1 VAQDA
6 THLEMGIFLQQGLI
20 DHISFVHFF
29 RPNWRR
35 SPRSTLALAFGQN
48 GRLMHGLHQ
57 RVIRMTLNAIIGGG
71 GKDRGNVKHCNQR
84 SKEMKQELWSA
95 FHNTS

>member
-1 VAQDA
+1 
-6 THLEMGIFLQQGLI
+6 
-20 DHISFVHFF
+20 
-29 RPNWRR
+29 
-35 SPRSTLALAFGQN
+35 
-48 GRLMHGLHQ
+48 
-57 RVIRMTLNAIIGGG
+57 MTLNAIIGGG